1 VAIPIN
7 MIATYNFSS
16 QREPYSTTTTK
27 LLYVNMLRNLG
38 LADYI
43 ASNYNALE
51 PAVQNLIQLLTVIGG
66 LPEMY
71 RKTILHISK
80 TLK

>member
-1 VAIPIN
+1 MAIPIN

-66 LPEMY
+66 P
-71 RKTILHISK
+71 
-80 TLK
+80 